1 MNLLVN
7 VLLEA
12 AIAPQPGQNRMSLG
26 DVAELLHVDL
36 LRPTS
41 EAEEEAIVRARIRFL
56 PAGRWQ
62 ARAPRETLPDGYEPS
77 KWSAAV
83 PVGGHDVV
91 AFVPDDD
98 RPAQEVMLFSDV
110 GTLAGRLRLWLPGG
124 PGSVVRGVTF
134 EASLHC
140 ADAACDT
147 GDDCGA
153 CCPGCRCRERQ
164 DGPTIVLVCCCPIH
178 NVFPPSR

>member
-7 VLLEA
+7 VLLQA

-26 DVAELLHVDL
+26 EVAELLHVGL
-36 LRPTS
+36 LDPTS
-41 EAEEEAIVRARIRFL
+41 AAEAEALERARIRFL
-56 PAGRWQ
+56 PAGQWR
-62 ARAPRETLPDGYEPS
+62 ARAPREPLPDGYEPS

-91 AFVPDDD
+91 AFVPEDD
-98 RPAQEVMLFSDV
+98 RPAQEVMLFSGV
-110 GTLAGRLRLWLPGG
+110 GPLAGRLRLWLPDG
-124 PGSVVRGVTF
+124 PGSDVRGVTF

-140 ADAACDT
+140 VDAACDT
-147 GDDCGA
+147 DDDCGS
-153 CCPGCRCRERQ
+153 CCPGCLCRERQ
-164 DGPTIVLVCCCPIH
+164 DGPATVLVCSCPAH